1 MFLKKCKINLKKNKF
16 KIKSCYVKKKLSIF
30 FLKKKILTKHKS
42 RMYRNIFLNYI
53 FKSKRLSCE
62 QNLLKNYY
70 KKNTIFFIQPF
81 LFNKLIFSKIFKY
94 RLLKRLSN
102 LW

>member
-1 MFLKKCKINLKKNKF
+1 MFLKKKKINLKKNKF
-16 KIKSCYVKKKLSIF
+16 KIKNHYIKKNISKF
-30 FLKKKILTKHKS
+30 FLKKKILKKHKN
-42 RMYRNIFLNYI
+42 RMYRNLFLSYV
-53 FKSKRLSCE
+53 FKSKRFVCE
-62 QNLLKNYY
+62 QTLLKSYC

-81 LFNKLIFSKIFKY
+81 LFNKLVFSKIFKY